1 MPFAV
6 GRNPTI
12 RTLQYLKKSPFRLNN
27 KIKVFSAHLVIDC
40 DRSKGM
46 WYVILTINLLII
58 RSVCIFWCI
67 HEDSEVTL

>member
-1 MPFAV
+1 MPFAI
-6 GRNPTI
+6 GKNPTI
-12 RTLQYLKKSPFRLNN
+12 RTLNYLKKSPFHLNN

-58 RSVCIFWCI
+58 GQYVFVRCI
-67 HEDSEVTL
+67 HEDTEVTF